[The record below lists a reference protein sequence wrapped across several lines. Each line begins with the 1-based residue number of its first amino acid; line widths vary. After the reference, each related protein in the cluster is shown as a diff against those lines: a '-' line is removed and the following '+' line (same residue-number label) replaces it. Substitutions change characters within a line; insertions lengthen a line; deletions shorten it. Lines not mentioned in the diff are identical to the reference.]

1 MAEAKANKAASEET
15 KATAEGDL
23 DVTTKDLEDAEK
35 TLKDVSM
42 ECMAQAESTD
52 VSKKSRDEEIEV
64 INQAIKII
72 TETTQGATERSYNF
86 LQMEEQASMET
97 RSKLRT
103 HNDLVGMEAVS
114 VVRRLAKTQKSPVL
128 AQLASRM
135 EAAIR
140 VGSGT
145 ADDPFA
151 KVKGLIKEMIE
162 RLLKEAA
169 AEASHKEWC
178 DEEFAESKEK
188 KEKLTS
194 TVDDLT
200 TKIEQATATIATLKA
215 EVKVLQEELAKLAKL
230 QAEMDKMR
238 AEEHD
243 AFMLA
248 EADLAQGLEGVRQAL
263 KVLRDYYAQEAEGA
277 ALMQQ
282 DVTV

>member
-72 TETTQGATERSYNF
+72 TSTTQGATERSYNF
-86 LQMEEQASMET
+86 LQMEDQASMET

-103 HNDLVGMEAVS
+103 HNDLVGMEAVN
-114 VVRRLAKTQKSPVL
+114 VVRKLSQTQKSAVL

-145 ADDPFA
+145 SDDPFA

-178 DEEFAESKEK
+178 DF
-188 KEKLTS
+188 
-194 TVDDLT
+194 
-200 TKIEQATATIATLKA
+200 
-215 EVKVLQEELAKLAKL
+215 
-230 QAEMDKMR
+230 
-238 AEEHD
+238 
-243 AFMLA
+243 
-248 EADLAQGLEGVRQAL
+248 
-263 KVLRDYYAQEAEGA
+263 
-277 ALMQQ
+277 
-282 DVTV
+282 